1 MALSGRN
8 GSIILWVVTGKDLRG
23 AMHVPL
29 SKKSVRDCMP
39 VLFELIAAEPYAS
52 VRAVLGHFFFVYI
65 HPYMDGYGRLGRF
78 LMNAMMDTGGYMWTV
93 IPLAQA
99 AARPYGTKT
108 TLMWSSYLP
117 NSM

>member
-1 MALSGRN
+1 
-8 GSIILWVVTGKDLRG
+8 
-23 AMHVPL
+23 MHVPL

-78 LMNAMMDTGGYMWTV
+78 LMNAMMELEGICGRLSHWRR
-93 IPLAQA
+93 PLLD
-99 AARPYGTKT
+99 
-108 TLMWSSYLP
+108 LMAP
-117 NSM
+117 RRH